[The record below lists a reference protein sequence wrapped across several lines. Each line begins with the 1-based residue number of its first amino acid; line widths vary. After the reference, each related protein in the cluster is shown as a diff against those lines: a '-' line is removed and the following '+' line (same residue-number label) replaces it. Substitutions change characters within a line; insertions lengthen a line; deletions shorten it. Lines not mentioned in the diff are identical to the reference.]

1 MPATLGVVGAIASGK
16 STAAR
21 WFASKGWTVVDADA
35 QAHAL
40 YAPGSELV
48 SALETRFGSGIM
60 RGDGTVDRAALGK
73 IVFADPAALA
83 DLDALVHPMARSRIE
98 SAVERTLERDEDMV
112 LEMAL
117 LYRWP
122 EMVRRLDSIL
132 GIRCRDS
139 IRLERLVERS
149 GLAPDQARR
158 RIRAQDQA
166 TILSVAARSVSND
179 GTLAELE
186 RNLASLSL

>member
-1 MPATLGVVGAIASGK
+1 MAASLGIVGGIASGK

-21 WFASKGWTVVDADA
+21 WFGERGWTVVDADA

-48 SALETRFGSGIM
+48 EVLANRFGVAIVAA
-60 RGDGTVDRAALGK
+60 DGSVDRTALGK
-73 IVFADPAALA
+73 IVFDEPGALA
-83 DLDALVHPMARSRIE
+83 DLDALVHPAARNRIRTAVEGAMARGE
-98 SAVERTLERDEDMV
+98 NVV

-122 EMVRRLDSIL
+122 EMVRRLDRVL
-132 GIRCRDS
+132 GIRCPPS
-139 IRLERLVERS
+139 LRLERLMARS

-158 RIRAQDQA
+158 RLLAQDEA
-166 TILSVAARSVSND
+166 AILSIATCTVSNEGSLVELDNGLD
-179 GTLAELE
+179 GLK
-186 RNLASLSL
+186 